1 MSTIISVNITLFN
14 GVTTNQTS
22 VINPSLVSSSEA
34 FGSQTIV
41 RYRSRIAAP
50 SSRRVGTND
59 VDEGSRINR
68 NTLDSIVVN
77 ETFAT
82 FKARTSDY
90 NAGVYICVPVIV
102 EGDFVNQTLAVDSIV
117 FVDNNP
123 SVMGQSVIQYIKNN
137 QIVQLGINLAVA
149 QIVALANANQSGVKY
164 PARLATTSN
173 IDLSSAPANIDGV
186 AAVVGDRILVKNQT
200 LGQDNGIYDWNGEA
214 VAMTRSSDF
223 DTDSE
228 VFAGA
233 MVVVTEGT
241 VGADLVYELS
251 TDNPIV
257 VGTTPLTFIVLGGVP
272 AVTPTLAQVLDQG
285 DIANLLGDINDSFNK
300 LSININNR
308 ILYGQTGPFAFPSV
322 NYNTRELL
330 LSDSTVTVDW
340 DSQVLRDSSNNISVD
355 WLTKTLGD
363 LNGELSVQWNDR
375 KLYYMDGTTVSIN
388 YQASLLI
395 NSSGGIQLDW
405 ENKQI
410 NGTWQYLD
418 TNQGA
423 GKVMT
428 SDASGNMSWQA
439 PAGGASPFEETG
451 TSARRVGNTG
461 TISGAN
467 STALGNFSGTEHL
480 GEVAHSSFSFSG
492 AGGDAQTMN
501 CTLGITTVDDMF
513 TTIPKALRLDGVP
526 GVLFLSI
533 PTDTVWKFTVDVV
546 GVRASDGAVVSRQL
560 QGVIKKLG
568 TTVTVLSNTLPAGSF
583 TTQSAQDGA
592 LTTATATID
601 QTASAANQELA
612 IWVTGQ
618 TSSTIKWVANA
629 HLVQLKF

>member
-1 MSTIISVNITLFN
+1 MALPKTLSGSNVIAVQQANQVPIPPPGREYIFRDATDLLLYTKNSNGTITAVSAILPDLDVKVAVSAVDTTADYLAAKLVAGTNITL
-14 GVTTNQTS
+14 T
-22 VINPSLVSSSEA
+22 PSGA
-34 FGSQTIV
+34 G
-41 RYRSRIAAP
+41 
-50 SSRRVGTND
+50 
-59 VDEGSRINR
+59 
-68 NTLDSIVVN
+68 N
-77 ETFAT
+77 ETLTVDA
-82 FKARTSDY
+82 
-90 NAGVYICVPVIV
+90 AG
-102 EGDFVNQTLAVDSIV
+102 
-117 FVDNNP
+117 
-123 SVMGQSVIQYIKNN
+123 
-137 QIVQLGINLAVA
+137 
-149 QIVALANANQSGVKY
+149 
-164 PARLATTSN
+164 
-173 IDLSSAPANIDGV
+173 
-186 AAVVGDRILVKNQT
+186 
-200 LGQDNGIYDWNGEA
+200 
-214 VAMTRSSDF
+214 
-223 DTDSE
+223 
-228 VFAGA
+228 GA
-233 MVVVTEGT
+233 
-241 VGADLVYELS
+241 
-251 TDNPIV
+251 
-257 VGTTPLTFIVLGGVP
+257 
-272 AVTPTLAQVLDQG
+272 TPTFAQVLDQG